1 MKNLP
6 EYPELFQAA
15 KEHNYNSLKN
25 IINKYGSNL
34 SLIEYRKR
42 APYYSIFEIILESY
56 DGVNITFIKLK
67 NLCKLAI
74 LNDCELCTE
83 ATEFYFISYITNMNL
98 NYTKKIE
105 LILYLNKLLN
115 NKMILSI
122 DDILICIESLNN
134 EDERLYTLN
143 YIFDKT
149 NIDNINKIYLENGSA
164 LLYFACQMN
173 DYKIVKLLVDKNINI
188 NQSYGNLLPISVTSS
203 KQITELLLQNGSY
216 INLSYI

>member
-15 KEHNYNSLKN
+15 KEHNYESLKN

-34 SLIEYRKR
+34 SMIEYRKR

-56 DGVNITFIKLK
+56 DGINITFIKLK
-67 NLCKLAI
+67 KLCKFAI
-74 LNDCELCTE
+74 LNDCELCFYH
-83 ATEFYFISYITNMNL
+83 TEFDFISYITTMDL
-98 NYTKKIE
+98 KYTEKIE
-105 LILYLNKLLN
+105 LILYLNKSLN
-115 NKMILSI
+115 NKIILSI
-122 DDILICIESLNN
+122 NNILKCIESLNN
-134 EDERLYTLN
+134 EDEIVYTLK

-149 NIDNINKIYLENGSA
+149 NIDNINKIYLEKSSA

-173 DYKIVKLLVDKNINI
+173 YYNMVKLLADKNINI

-203 KQITELLLQNGSY
+203 KQITNFLIQNGSY